1 MRKKVIPEIRSLT
14 EFIIEIGEFFM
25 NMKSPMFFVW
35 IIGIAMIAFFTG
47 EIATVMML
55 FLILITLNAIH
66 LVIQDFYHDW
76 KSRF

>member
-1 MRKKVIPEIRSLT
+1 
-14 EFIIEIGEFFM
+14 M

-76 KSRF
+76 KSRL